1 MGRGLW
7 PPSLSCHSN
16 YCYGYLRENLPG
28 LFTLENV
35 ILFPKKQTH
44 KWNGVQIVL
53 FSVFKTPKRHWKML
67 YFNTISFFWPFKH
80 RYCVRSEFALRE
92 ARDWNSLGLDSLKW
106 IPNLLKLETNRKILI
121 TFSSYFFNYYYIMS
135 KLNCSIVTSHWL
147 IKNWKLD
154 YDFFWTIIEQF
165 TLCKF

>member
-35 ILFPKKQTH
+35 ILSPKKYQTH
-44 KWNGVQIVL
+44 KWNGVHIV
-53 FSVFKTPKRHWKML
+53 FSVFKTPKRHWKLL
-67 YFNTISFFWPFKH
+67 YFNTISSFWPFKH
-80 RYCVRSEFALRE
+80 RYCERSEFALRE

-106 IPNLLKLETNRKILI
+106 IPNLLKLETNRKNFDHF
-121 TFSSYFFNYYYIMS
+121 FSSYFFAITLS
-135 KLNCSIVTSHWL
+135 KLNCSIVASKSL
-147 IKNWKLD
+147 IDQKIGLW
-154 YDFFWTIIEQF
+154 FFWPIIEQF
-165 TLCKF
+165 TLCKI

>member
-35 ILFPKKQTH
+35 ILSPKKYQTH
-44 KWNGVQIVL
+44 KWNGVHMI
-53 FSVFKTPKRHWKML
+53 FSVFKTPKRHWKLL
-67 YFNTISFFWPFKH
+67 YFNTISSFWPFKH
-80 RYCVRSEFALRE
+80 RYCGRSEFALRE

-106 IPNLLKLETNRKILI
+106 IPNLLKLETNGKNFDHFFLA
-121 TFSSYFFNYYYIMS
+121 TFFTTTLS
-135 KLNCSIVTSHWL
+135 KLNCSIVASSYWL
-147 IKNWKLD
+147 IKKLY
-154 YDFFWTIIEQF
+154 YDFFGQ
-165 TLCKF
+165 